1 MTPLLIRKG
10 FIPTGLRWL
19 RSIALVAIAILA
31 LSGPAWATA
40 AYELPRVSAGDD
52 TWLLDESES
61 ISLLSEKQISGR
73 LRQLAKATGQEVR
86 IVSFRR
92 LDYEE
97 TIQTFT
103 KQLFE
108 TWYPTPEEQAN
119 QTLFTLDVITNTIGV
134 QVGPEAQAKLTPELI
149 QSITD
154 ETMRARIKNEDQ
166 YNQAWKEACD
176 RIIPILSGEP
186 DPGPPAVVEAEIN
199 VEGTFASKEE
209 TDSSNAP
216 VIVLVLL
223 ILATIIP
230 MATYW
235 WYVKD

>member
-1 MTPLLIRKG
+1 MTPLLISKG
-10 FIPTGLRWL
+10 FIPQGLRWL
-19 RSIALVAIAILA
+19 RSILIVAIGVLL
-31 LSGPAWATA
+31 LSGPAWATSV
-40 AYELPRVSAGDD
+40 YEIPRLSAGDD
-52 TWLLDESES
+52 TWILDESES
-61 ISLLSEKQISGR
+61 ISLLSEKQLSGR

-86 IVSFRR
+86 ILSFRR
-92 LDYEE
+92 LDYGE
-97 TIQTFT
+97 TIDSFT
-103 KQLFE
+103 DSLFE
-108 TWYPTPEEQAN
+108 TWYPTPELQAN
-119 QTLFTLDVITNTIGV
+119 QTLFTLDIITNTIGV
-134 QVGPEAQAKLTPELI
+134 RVGPEAQAKLTPEI
-149 QSITD
+149 VQSITD

-176 RIIPILSGEP
+176 RVIAVLSDQP

-209 TDSSNAP
+209 TESSNAP

-223 ILATIIP
+223 ILATVIP